1 MNSVYGTDS
10 KKATALDERPPRLRC
25 IVAEEKAAAKISF
38 RLEELFEDG
47 GLQ

>member
-1 MNSVYGTDS
+1 MNNAYGIDS
-10 KKATALDERPPRLRC
+10 KKAITLDERPRARC
-25 IVAEEKAAAKISF
+25 IVAEEQAAAKISS